1 MIEIF
6 AYDHVEG
13 LETSIRN
20 FPPSSLTVIDNT
32 NLHKK
37 HKNFQTGKLHLK
49 IILKSE
55 NLKKLNTIDAN
66 RKIFSSLKEYMAKYI
81 HSLQI
86 KIE

>member
-1 MIEIF
+1 MIKIIQNIENQLKKDF
-6 AYDHVEG
+6 E
-13 LETSIRN
+13 
-20 FPPSSLTVIDNT
+20 PSSLTIIDNT
-32 NLHKK
+32 SLHKK

-66 RKIFSSLKEYMAKYI
+66 RKIFSSLKEYMKKYI